1 MIFTLIISILLL
13 ACIFLYSH
21 YYIIRHGKYGQIIDR
36 IPGPPTIPIFGNA
49 LMFSNLTLEELW
61 QLKITLTKQFP
72 SIFKIWNFT
81 IAYIVINH
89 PDDVQVILNSK
100 NHLEK
105 GFIYKLFHP
114 WLKTGLLTSTG
125 EKWHKRR
132 RILTPTFHF
141 NILQQFVDILVE
153 EGNRMTKYL
162 NDIDG
167 SIVKDLV
174 FFISQHTLNAIC
186 ETSMGVSLQNMN
198 EYGEQY
204 RHAVHEMGEIL
215 IYRLMKPWFYADATF
230 ALTSMGKMQAKNLKI
245 LHGFTK
251 TIIAERKRYHELT
264 NGRYLQNLANDALKE
279 TDDNQMIKHKKK
291 RLAMLDLLIA
301 ASRDNTIND
310 LDIRE
315 EIDTFMFEGHD
326 TVAMAVCFAILLLAE
341 HKDIQELARNE
352 INAVMQ
358 ENEEKLTITALQ
370 NLPYLDRCLKEAMRL
385 YPSVPFITRI
395 LSEDV
400 KLQSYLVP
408 ATTEIFINIY
418 ELHRNPNFWPNPD
431 KFDPDRFLPENIH
444 NRHPFSYVPFSAG
457 PRNCIGQ
464 RFAMLELKAMIA
476 PLLHNFYLE
485 PVDHLKDL
493 RQMIHIIIRIAQ
505 PIRVRFVPIKRM

>member
-215 IYRLMKPWFYADATF
+215 IYR
-230 ALTSMGKMQAKNLKI
+230 
-245 LHGFTK
+245 
-251 TIIAERKRYHELT
+251 
-264 NGRYLQNLANDALKE
+264 
-279 TDDNQMIKHKKK
+279 
-291 RLAMLDLLIA
+291 
-301 ASRDNTIND
+301 
-310 LDIRE
+310 
-315 EIDTFMFEGHD
+315 
-326 TVAMAVCFAILLLAE
+326 
-341 HKDIQELARNE
+341 
-352 INAVMQ
+352 
-358 ENEEKLTITALQ
+358 
-370 NLPYLDRCLKEAMRL
+370 
-385 YPSVPFITRI
+385 
-395 LSEDV
+395 
-400 KLQSYLVP
+400 
-408 ATTEIFINIY
+408 
-418 ELHRNPNFWPNPD
+418 
-431 KFDPDRFLPENIH
+431 
-444 NRHPFSYVPFSAG
+444 
-457 PRNCIGQ
+457 
-464 RFAMLELKAMIA
+464 
-476 PLLHNFYLE
+476 
-485 PVDHLKDL
+485 
-493 RQMIHIIIRIAQ
+493 
-505 PIRVRFVPIKRM
+505 